1 MKIIEKAL
9 LYPKNFIP
17 SFKGIDV
24 KGAFNPAAIR
34 MPNGKIVLYVRV
46 AEGFNMRAS
55 ILKFP
60 KIVSD
65 KYDIE
70 IEEIPNKKVLG
81 KKEVIE
87 LPHEIVRLKTMS
99 HFRRVILDKTG
110 FNVEEIDQKPIF
122 TGTPSDGNY
131 GVEDPRIVKIKDKY
145 YMTYVSVS
153 DTEDVSTSL
162 AVSSDL
168 KNWERKGIIFRKQ
181 NKDVV
186 LFPEK
191 ISGKYIA
198 LHRPQGD
205 FEFDGPSIW
214 ISHSDDMI
222 HWGEEKNIIEVRKS
236 GFDVDRIGSG
246 PPPFKTKKGWLLIYH
261 GVRVGRGKKIY
272 STGVA
277 LLDLK
282 NPEKVLARSSS
293 NKPLF
298 EPKHDYEK
306 KGFEN
311 NIIFPTGIVL
321 DSNKKDLL
329 IYFGAADKVTSVK
342 KVSLD
347 YIFKNLEYYK

>member
-17 SFKGIDV
+17 SFKGVEV

-46 AEGFNMRAS
+46 AEGFDMRS
-55 ILKFP
+55 KTLKFP

-70 IEEIPNKKVLG
+70 IEEIPNRRVLG

-87 LPHEIVRLKTMS
+87 LPHDIVRLKTIS
-99 HFRRVILDKTG
+99 HLRRVILDKTG

-122 TGTPSDGNY
+122 TGIPSDGNY
-131 GVEDPRIVKIKDKY
+131 GVEDPRIVKIGDTY

-153 DTEDVSTSL
+153 STEDVSTAL
-162 AVSSDL
+162 AVSKDL
-168 KNWERKGIIFRKQ
+168 KKWERKGIIFRKQ

-191 ISGKYIA
+191 INGKYVA

-246 PPPFKTKKGWLLIYH
+246 APPFKTKKGWLLIYH
-261 GVRVGRGKKIY
+261 GVKIVRGKRIY
-272 STGVA
+272 STGA
-277 LLDLK
+277 TLLDLK
-282 NPEKVLARSSS
+282 NPEKVLARSPS

-298 EPKHDYEK
+298 EPKYDYEK

-311 NIIFPTGIVL
+311 NILFPTSIVQE
-321 DSNKKDLL
+321 NKKNVL
-329 IYFGAADKVTSVK
+329 IYFGAADRVTSVK
-342 KVSLD
+342 KVPLD
-347 YIFKNLEYYK
+347 HIFKNMEPVK